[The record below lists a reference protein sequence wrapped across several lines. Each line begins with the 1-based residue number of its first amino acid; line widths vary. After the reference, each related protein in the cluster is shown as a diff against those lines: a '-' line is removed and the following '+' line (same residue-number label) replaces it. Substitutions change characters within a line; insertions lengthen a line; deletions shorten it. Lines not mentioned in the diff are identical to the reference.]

1 MILKEF
7 NMYDFDNGL
16 INENN
21 IDLLWSKMKKLQLK
35 NNDNKGFYEQ
45 IQYFADMRWNGKTP
59 MEINFNASYPTVLKM
74 SKKQFEYYM
83 YYRTQMLSLNFYM
96 PKSISYIYTFLYEIV
111 TGNEDVDSIRV
122 SEILEY
128 LINNLRKYFSIDRY
142 GGTGDYGLTSKIVRW
157 RPNIILL
164 YEYKKQ
170 GKKSGDIML
179 VRYDKNELILWEKV
193 ANYYIEDSEFINKYC
208 LLDDV
213 KNVLNRIIEELE
225 KNYMSKG
232 IDIIRFLVG
241 DLEKKVDYENFLP
254 NSVWTNHEMK
264 TFLPLDCASI
274 LYNPSNYEM
283 VDIVDEYG
291 NTIKRVEMSLKEV
304 WNNVTLYI
312 LKSIEIDFMSC
323 VGFHTRLRK
332 PIVDKSK
339 AGIRIKTYEGNVRC
353 FSSDAKKRSM
363 QYTFL
368 CEISNILEI
377 VDNTIG
383 RFIDD
388 NRSIFSEISQSVT
401 SSGMIIRRKKEK
413 KPLANEAKVIT
424 QEKIF
429 LEEINKDTLQA
440 AREVLHKNQERLV
453 IEENDNNMLDNQEQ
467 LSIDTNSF
475 SKIEVDLLKLLLN
488 HANLTEYE
496 REIQKSYFTINMVV
510 EKLNRKSMDLIGD
523 VAIENVDGTM
533 EIIDDYID
541 ICEKWVKCYGRKEN
555 SKED

>member
-7 NMYDFDNGL
+7 KMYDFDNGL

-21 IDLLWSKMKKLQLK
+21 IDLLWSKMKKMRS
-35 NNDNKGFYEQ
+35 NNDNEGFYEQ
-45 IQYFADMRWNGKTP
+45 ILFFADMRWNGKTP
-59 MEINFNASYPTVLKM
+59 MEIDFNASYPTVPKM
-74 SKKQFEYYM
+74 SMKQFEYYM
-83 YYRTQMLSLNFYM
+83 YYRTQMLSSYFYM

-111 TGNEDVDSIRV
+111 TGSENVDSIRV

-128 LINNLRKYFSIDRY
+128 LINNLRKYFSIDLY

-157 RPNIILL
+157 KPNIILL

-170 GKKSGDIML
+170 GKKSGDIIT
-179 VRYDKNELILWEKV
+179 VRYDKNELILWEKI
-193 ANYYIEDSEFINKYC
+193 ANYYIEDSEFIKKYC
-208 LLDDV
+208 LLNDV
-213 KNVLNRIIEELE
+213 KNALNRIIEELE
-225 KNYMSKG
+225 KKYISKG

-264 TFLPLDCASI
+264 SFLPLDCASI

-291 NTIKRVEMSLKEV
+291 NTIKQMKMSLKEV
-304 WNNVTLYI
+304 WNNVALYV

-332 PIVDKSK
+332 PIVDKSR

-363 QYTFL
+363 QYAFL
-368 CEISNILEI
+368 CEVSNVLEI

-383 RFIDD
+383 KFIDE
-388 NRSIFSEISQSVT
+388 NGNIFSEISKNVEA
-401 SSGMIIRRKKEK
+401 SGAKIRREKEK
-413 KPLANEAKVIT
+413 KPLTIEAKLIT

-429 LEEINKDTLQA
+429 LEEINKSTLQA

-467 LSIDTNSF
+467 LSIEMNSF
-475 SKIEVDLLKLLLN
+475 SKIEVGLLKLLLN
-488 HANLTEYE
+488 HESLTEYG
-496 REIQKSYFTINMVV
+496 REIQKSFCTINMVV
-510 EKLNRKSMDLIGD
+510 EELNRKSTDLIGD
-523 VAIENVDGTM
+523 VVIEKIDGTM

-541 ICEKWVKCYGRKEN
+541 ICEKWVECYERKEN